1 MSHSDLRDAILPV
14 FLPHRG
20 CPGRCIYCDQRVQS
34 GESSSRSPS
43 GMAHELRRD
52 LEALRDRGRS
62 AALAFYGGSFDG
74 LPDQER
80 SSWLSLAGELAAAGL
95 IPGGLRVSAHPA
107 GLTEERVA
115 ELVRG
120 GVGVVEVGVQ
130 SLDDAVLRRALR
142 GHDAA
147 EALDAC
153 RRVMDAGIRCV
164 AQLMVGLPDAD
175 AVSDLATAER
185 VAELRPDGVRIHP
198 TLALKGTGLEALVRS
213 GEWRPPE
220 LDEAVARSA
229 GAVEIFERAGVPV
242 FRLGIQEVAGLRE
255 QVVAG
260 AWHPAFGELVRGEV
274 LARRI
279 ARDVASKDGVVHIQM
294 PRSRAS
300 LLLGHGRRG
309 LKRVEELTGCR
320 AEVIVDQA
328 PARPTHPLVR
338 QDNLT

>member
-1 MSHSDLRDAILPV
+1 MSHSELRDAILPV

-20 CPGRCIYCDQRVQS
+20 CPGRCIFCDQRIQS
-34 GESSSRSPS
+34 GESNRRTPP
-43 GMAHELRRD
+43 GVATELRHD
-52 LEALRDRGRS
+52 LEALRDSSRV

-74 LPDQER
+74 LPDMER
-80 SSWLSLAGELAAAGL
+80 AAWLGLARDLAAAGL

-130 SLDDAVLRRALR
+130 SLDDTVLRRALR

-164 AQLMVGLPDAD
+164 AQLMLGLPGAD
-175 AVSDLATAER
+175 AASDLATAGGI
-185 VAELRPDGVRIHP
+185 AALQPDGARIHP
-198 TLALKGTGLEALVRS
+198 TLALQGTGLEAMVRS

-229 GAVEIFERAGVPV
+229 GTVEILERAGVPV
-242 FRLGIQEVAGLRE
+242 LRVGIQEVAGLRE
-255 QVVAG
+255 RVVAG

-279 ARDVASKDGVVHIQM
+279 ARDVAPKDGEIHIQV
-294 PRSRAS
+294 PSSSVS

-309 LKRVEELTGCR
+309 LQRVEELTGCR
-320 AEVIVDQA
+320 AKIVIDGA
-328 PARPTHPLVR
+328 SDRRRTDGRLE
-338 QDNLT
+338 L

>member
-1 MSHSDLRDAILPV
+1 MSHSDLPAILPV

-20 CPGRCIYCDQRVQS
+20 CPGRCIFCDQRIQS
-34 GESSSRSPS
+34 GESNRRTPS
-43 GMAHELRRD
+43 GVATELRSD
-52 LEALRDRGRS
+52 LEALRDSGRS

-74 LPDQER
+74 LPDGER
-80 SSWLSLAGELAAAGL
+80 AAWLGLAGELAAAGL

-147 EALDAC
+147 EALEAC

-164 AQLMVGLPDAD
+164 AQLMVGLPGAD
-175 AVSDLATAER
+175 AASDLATAEQ

-198 TLALKGTGLEALVRS
+198 TLALQGTGLEALVLS

-229 GAVEIFERAGVPV
+229 GAVEVLERAGVPV
-242 FRLGIQEVAGLRE
+242 LRVGIQEVEGLRE

-279 ARDVASKDGVVHIQM
+279 ARDVAPKDGVIHVQM
-294 PRSRAS
+294 PRSSAS

-320 AEVIVDQA
+320 AKIVFDDA
-328 PARPTHPLVR
+328 SDRR
-338 QDNLT
+338 RRDNGRLEL

>member
-20 CPGRCIYCDQRVQS
+20 CPGRCIFCDQRVQS
-34 GESSSRSPS
+34 GESNPRTPS
-43 GMAHELRRD
+43 GLAAELRRD
-52 LEALRDRGRS
+52 LGALRDRGRS

-74 LPDQER
+74 LPDGER
-80 SSWLSLAGELAAAGL
+80 AAWLGLAGELANAGL

-107 GLTEERVA
+107 GLTGVRVA

-164 AQLMVGLPDAD
+164 VQLMVGLPGAD
-175 AVSDLATAER
+175 AASDLATSEQ
-185 VAELRPDGVRIHP
+185 VAELCPDCVRIHP
-198 TLALKGTGLEALVRS
+198 TLALKGTGLEAMVRS

-220 LDEAVARSA
+220 LDEAVARCA
-229 GAVEIFERAGVPV
+229 GALEVLGRVGVPV
-242 FRLGIQEVAGLRE
+242 LRIGIQEVAGLRE

-279 ARDVASKDGVVHIQM
+279 ARDVAPKDGVIQIHV
-294 PRSRAS
+294 PRSSVS

-309 LKRVEELTGCR
+309 LRRVEELTGCQ
-320 AEVIVDQA
+320 AKIVIDGA
-328 PARPTHPLVR
+328 SNGRR
-338 QDNLT
+338 RDNGRLEL